1 MSDDFILKT
10 NELVKEFKGF
20 VAVSGVNLNVKRGQ
34 IHALIG
40 PNGAGKTTVF
50 NLLTK
55 FHIPTSG
62 QILFNGKDITQSKP
76 AQIARLG
83 IVRSFQISATFPNL
97 TVMENVRIA
106 LQRATG
112 TSMHFWRSERILNQ
126 LNDRAMTLLDEVDLA
141 SMANLTAVEL
151 PYGRKRAL
159 EIATTLAMNPELMLL
174 DEPTQ
179 GMGHEDVDRVTQ
191 LIKKVSANRTILM
204 VEHNMNVVAS
214 IADTSVCCNVAKSL
228 PKALTKQF
236 PRIHKFWKLIWEQQT
251 TIWKAPMAN
260 STEFL
265 RISQLHA
272 YYGESHILH
281 GVDLTVN
288 HGEVVT
294 LLGRNG
300 AGRTTTVKSILGL
313 VGRRTGSVIIE
324 NQETVNWPTHE
335 IAKLGL
341 GYCPEERGIF
351 SALTCEENLMLPPVI
366 APGGMT
372 VDEIYEMFPNLYER
386 RSSPGTRLSGG
397 EQQMLAVGRILRTGA
412 KCLLLDEISEGL
424 APVIVQALSKMIT
437 ALKAKGFTIIMVEQN
452 FRFAAPL
459 ADRFYVMEH
468 GQIVEGFSSQELSS
482 KMGMLHE
489 YLGV

>member
-76 AQIARLG
+76 AQIARQG

-214 IADTSVCCNVAKSL
+214 IADTISVL
-228 PKALTKQF
+228 Q
-236 PRIHKFWKLIWEQQT
+236 RGQ
-251 TIWKAPMAN
+251 
-260 STEFL
+260 
-265 RISQLHA
+265 
-272 YYGESHILH
+272 
-281 GVDLTVN
+281 
-288 HGEVVT
+288 
-294 LLGRNG
+294 
-300 AGRTTTVKSILGL
+300 
-313 VGRRTGSVIIE
+313 IIAE
-324 NQETVNWPTHE
+324 GPYETVSKNPQVLE
-335 IAKLGL
+335 A
-341 GYCPEERGIF
+341 Y
-351 SALTCEENLMLPPVI
+351 M
-366 APGGMT
+366 
-372 VDEIYEMFPNLYER
+372 
-386 RSSPGTRLSGG
+386 GTTDNEL
-397 EQQMLAVGRILRTGA
+397 EGA
-412 KCLLLDEISEGL
+412 
-424 APVIVQALSKMIT
+424 
-437 ALKAKGFTIIMVEQN
+437 
-452 FRFAAPL
+452 
-459 ADRFYVMEH
+459 H
-468 GQIVEGFSSQELSS
+468 G
-482 KMGMLHE
+482 
-489 YLGV
+489 

>member
-1 MSDDFILKT
+1 MTDDFILKT

-20 VAVSGVNLNVKRGQ
+20 VAVSGVNLSVKRGQ

-62 QILFNGKDITQSKP
+62 QILFNCKDITQSKP
-76 AQIARLG
+76 AQIARQG

-126 LNDRAMTLLDEVDLA
+126 LNDRAMTLLEEVDLA

-214 IADTSVCCNVAKSL
+214 IADTISVL
-228 PKALTKQF
+228 Q
-236 PRIHKFWKLIWEQQT
+236 RGQ
-251 TIWKAPMAN
+251 
-260 STEFL
+260 
-265 RISQLHA
+265 
-272 YYGESHILH
+272 
-281 GVDLTVN
+281 
-288 HGEVVT
+288 
-294 LLGRNG
+294 
-300 AGRTTTVKSILGL
+300 
-313 VGRRTGSVIIE
+313 IIAE
-324 NQETVNWPTHE
+324 GPYETVSKNPQVLE
-335 IAKLGL
+335 A
-341 GYCPEERGIF
+341 Y
-351 SALTCEENLMLPPVI
+351 M
-366 APGGMT
+366 
-372 VDEIYEMFPNLYER
+372 
-386 RSSPGTRLSGG
+386 GTADNEL
-397 EQQMLAVGRILRTGA
+397 EGA
-412 KCLLLDEISEGL
+412 
-424 APVIVQALSKMIT
+424 
-437 ALKAKGFTIIMVEQN
+437 
-452 FRFAAPL
+452 
-459 ADRFYVMEH
+459 H
-468 GQIVEGFSSQELSS
+468 G
-482 KMGMLHE
+482 
-489 YLGV
+489 